1 MEMGRQGGSHP
12 SPQHSGSCGVRIE
25 VPCQPELE
33 NETWSRQRKED
44 GKPANNHKLYKFK
57 KKKKKKKKLA
67 EAKSLDGYC
76 LEQWFTAFLMVR

>member
-1 MEMGRQGGSHP
+1 MRPGPDRERKTAS
-12 SPQHSGSCGVRIE
+12 
-25 VPCQPELE
+25 QPTTTSFR
-33 NETWSRQRKED
+33 NV
-44 GKPANNHKLYKFK
+44 K